1 MTRQEKINFVINQ
14 YGEYP
19 CHMDDDD
26 IVNYYDFHYGSSCR
40 GYFNYAGSANRYGGS
55 ANNYGK
61 SNKGYNRF

>member
-26 IVNYYDFHYGSSCR
+26 IVNYYDFHYGGSYK
-40 GYFNYAGSANRYGGS
+40 GYSNYAGS